1 MSCKIELIVA
11 EFQNTF
17 VIQIIKQDL
26 EYTQRVAIKYP
37 GGVKCDGWTV
47 HTNNFPDLYIRNKR
61 IHLRGSKQNDNDWIL
76 LICDS
81 DDNAADI
88 LPAVLAAIKSWAT
101 ILDENNCKVSSSE
114 KYYKISY

>member
-1 MSCKIELIVA
+1 MSCKIELLVA

-17 VIQIIKQDL
+17 AIQIIKQDM

-37 GGVKCDGWTV
+37 GGVSCSGWTV
-47 HTNNFPDLYIRNKR
+47 ISNNFPDLYIRNKR
-61 IHLRGSKQNDNDWIL
+61 IHLRGSEKNNDCIL

-81 DDNAADI
+81 DDNAPDI
-88 LPAVLAAIKSWAT
+88 LQAVLAAIKSWAT
-101 ILDENNCKVSSSE
+101 ILNEKICQVAKSD

>member
-1 MSCKIELIVA
+1 MSCKIELLVA
-11 EFQNTF
+11 EFTNTF
-17 VIQIIKQDL
+17 VIQIIKQDM
-26 EYTQRVAIKYP
+26 EYARRVGLKYP
-37 GGVKCDGWTV
+37 SGVKCDGWTV

-61 IHLRGSKQNDNDWIL
+61 IHLRGFKQDNDWIL

-88 LPAVLAAIKSWAT
+88 LQSVLAAIKRWAT
-101 ILDENNCKVSSSE
+101 ILDEKNCKVSTSD